1 MKKKILFILLTCIL
15 IGTTSLNTM
24 ATPISSSQCPS
35 NNPYHILVNKQNSLS
50 SSYKPSNLVIP
61 NVTFQTPGNIEK
73 NYMEATAAKALEELF
88 AAAKA
93 QNIRLVAISG
103 YRSYTRQ
110 ATLYKNAVS
119 TYGKTQMGTAK
130 PGQSEHQTGLAMDV
144 NSISQSFEY
153 TKEGQWLA
161 QNAHQYGFIIRY
173 PKGKTKITGYMYE
186 PWHIRYVGKELASY
200 CYTNNL
206 TLEEVER
213 CCTQDKPL
221 EVIIQS
227 PSHPEGMRYHLIKRE
242 HVTYIKARDLIA
254 NVGGYVSAN
263 NQVVTLTSN
272 QHQLLFTQDNQQV
285 LLNTVPVILSHAPI
299 LVNQSYYVP
308 MRSTLKLLDF
318 NLDFIDSKT
327 LYITN
332 SRIFDVT
339 I

>member
-130 PGQSEHQTGLAMDV
+130 PGQSAG
-144 NSISQSFEY
+144 SI
-153 TKEGQWLA
+153 K
-161 QNAHQYGFIIRY
+161 
-173 PKGKTKITGYMYE
+173 
-186 PWHIRYVGKELASY
+186 Y
-200 CYTNNL
+200 CSCHTLSCSNL
-206 TLEEVER
+206 SE
-213 CCTQDKPL
+213 
-221 EVIIQS
+221 S
-227 PSHPEGMRYHLIKRE
+227 
-242 HVTYIKARDLIA
+242 
-254 NVGGYVSAN
+254 
-263 NQVVTLTSN
+263 
-272 QHQLLFTQDNQQV
+272 V
-285 LLNTVPVILSHAPI
+285 LLRT
-299 LVNQSYYVP
+299 YEKY
-308 MRSTLKLLDF
+308 F
-318 NLDFIDSKT
+318 KT
-327 LYITN
+327 F
-332 SRIFDVT
+332 RF
-339 I
+339 